1 MSSSAL
7 RAACRRLSRVALDA
21 PASTSYHREWGAAAV
36 RHLHSSHGAWDS
48 QHHRSEA
55 ASKGGAATGLRQN
68 KGAELRHTIRGRVAE
83 RGEYLPSGSML
94 KGIRE
99 DDKFAKETALTDE
112 FKHTI
117 LHTDSLYTLMTRMTN
132 PVHNVRAVL
141 VALREIGFPGQFP
154 KCKFDEGTGAMCGPC
169 VMRNRNAVRNDANEK
184 NHEPCFDR
192 SLGGRAI
199 SCFDWQEWTYAALY
213 CQLWVAGCAAA
224 HTCSEWSLT
233 GLETNLLQFQL
244 LQPHSASRAWFLA
257 SCAVVYNVL
266 FLEYARV
273 WLAGT
278 TYRAIGWRIV
288 KYASR
293 WRRYRRWL

>member
-1 MSSSAL
+1 
-7 RAACRRLSRVALDA
+7 
-21 PASTSYHREWGAAAV
+21 
-36 RHLHSSHGAWDS
+36 
-48 QHHRSEA
+48 
-55 ASKGGAATGLRQN
+55 
-68 KGAELRHTIRGRVAE
+68 
-83 RGEYLPSGSML
+83 ML

-213 CQLWVAGCAAA
+213 CQLWVAGVRGGAHVLGVVPDGVGDQLASVSVIAAA
-224 HTCSEWSLT
+224 QRVA
-233 GLETNLLQFQL
+233 GLVPGVVRGGVQRAVPGVRPGMARGDDVQGDRLEDRQIRLPVETVQ
-244 LQPHSASRAWFLA
+244 
-257 SCAVVYNVL
+257 AVALNPGRLIFFNVDSQTN
-266 FLEYARV
+266 EY
-273 WLAGT
+273 
-278 TYRAIGWRIV
+278 
-288 KYASR
+288 
-293 WRRYRRWL
+293 